1 MGAKKDK
8 DVATLTHKVNKFQTK
23 VQKMREFNVNEA
35 KIAEMEEKQERYEA
49 WLEEIEQ
56 MNDY

>member
-1 MGAKKDK
+1 MGAKKDR
-8 DVATLTHKVNKFQTK
+8 DVSVIDHKAKKFK
-23 VQKMREFNVNEA
+23 AKAAAMKLYKINEVKIA
-35 KIAEMEEKQERYEA
+35 KIEEKQERYEA

>member
-8 DVATLTHKVNKFQTK
+8 DMKILDHKAKKFKNKVNVWKEYGIS
-23 VQKMREFNVNEA
+23 QK
-35 KIAEMEEKQERYEA
+35 KIDKLEEKQERYEA
-49 WLEEIEQ
+49 WLEEAEQ